1 MKKLL
6 TFALVLALCAA
17 LLCASAAADDEAI
30 QYVEYTYNETEGEL
44 SSEN

>member
-17 LLCASAAADDEAI
+17 LLCASAAAADEPFAGSG
-30 QYVEYTYNETEGEL
+30 T
-44 SSEN
+44 